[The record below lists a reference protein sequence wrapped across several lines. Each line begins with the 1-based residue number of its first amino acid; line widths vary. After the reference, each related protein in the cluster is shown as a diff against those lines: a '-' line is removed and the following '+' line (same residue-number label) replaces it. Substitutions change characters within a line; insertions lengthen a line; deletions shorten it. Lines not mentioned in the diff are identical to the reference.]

1 MNANEEWVEIYRSSN
16 IAKIDLVKSI
26 LEGDGIPCMT
36 FDENTATWSPWMGF
50 QARLMVSISNKQR
63 AKELI
68 EGMI

>member
-1 MNANEEWVEIYRSSN
+1 MYANEEWVEIYRSSN
-16 IAKIDLVKSI
+16 IAKIDLVKLI
-26 LEGDGIPCMT
+26 LKGDGIPCMT
-36 FDENTATWSPWMGF
+36 FDENTVTWSTGMGF